1 MIYYIIYLFGY
12 LVTLFLNIRLRLE
25 DRGTVTLNDFIYMM
39 FLLFCLWPLA
49 LILYISM
56 SSENIILW
64 RKK

>member
-49 LILYISM
+49 LILYIGM

>member
-12 LVTLFLNIRLRLE
+12 LVTLFLNIRLKLE
-25 DRGTVTLNDFIYMM
+25 DTGKVTLNDFIYTM

-49 LILYISM
+49 LSLYIGM